1 MKTERCDVLVIGGGP
16 AGSTVAALIKKY
28 APERRVVILERAP
41 GPRHHVGES
50 LLPGMIP
57 VLKELG
63 VYGKIDRAGFPRKL
77 GATYVWGRDRTPWE
91 NDFNDVNM
99 KELIERYGGI
109 PEKIEFAWQVRR
121 SEYDEILLTHAA
133 ECGVEVVRG
142 VQADGIV
149 EDAGRVAGATGRF
162 EDGSRTRWDAEFT
175 ADCSGQAAFLARYRP
190 VRAYDPRLKNVAG
203 YAYYRGAPW
212 MFQYTGHP
220 DKTKILICS
229 SPAGWFWYIPLDKD
243 LVSVGFVTTV
253 ERLKQDGGD
262 LRALFDRELAAC
274 GEIAPSLAKAERV
287 MDIDG
292 EGRDF
297 FTHSDWSYLPVE
309 SSGPGWVAC
318 GDAAVF
324 VDPILS
330 SGVTLAHL
338 SGHRAAYSILEHWRR
353 GTAAERDLL
362 WADYGAYCR
371 DVAGQYLALALFWY
385 GNDPN
390 AEEWW
395 IQARKLQ
402 QALLPVDL
410 ADKGAFITVSAG
422 LTQHYDRLF
431 ALKELASE
439 TATEPDEHPFYAM
452 VMKGLDGAA
461 PSSVFDEGA
470 PLRLAYPFRI
480 EYSFLPEVGAGRL
493 RAVKRVRFLRGDPSD
508 AVAGAFNPR
517 KFVTRWHLSW
527 LEAVDGRR
535 DWSQVRAASAAAGAP
550 AWWLDGPARLFAR
563 DLLVQGV
570 LQAGAPEG
578 ARQ

>member
-1 MKTERCDVLVIGGGP
+1 VRTERCDVLVIGGGP
-16 AGSTVAALIKKY
+16 AGATLATIVKKH

-57 VLKELG
+57 VLKEMG
-63 VYGKIDRAGFPRKL
+63 VFEKVDGAGFPRKL

-99 KELIERYGGI
+99 TELIARYGGV
-109 PEKIEFAWQVRR
+109 PEKLEYAWQVRR
-121 SEYDEILLTHAA
+121 SEYDEILLSHAA

-149 EDAGRVAGATGRF
+149 EADGRVAGATGRF
-162 EDGSRTRWDAEFT
+162 DDGTRTRWEAQFT

-190 VRAYDPRLKNVAG
+190 VRAYDPRLKNVAC
-203 YAYYRGAPW
+203 YVYYRGAPW
-212 MFQYTGHP
+212 MFNYTGHP
-220 DKTKILICS
+220 DKTKIFICS
-229 SPAGWFWYIPLDKD
+229 VPSGWFWYIPLDKD

-253 ERLKQDGGD
+253 ERLKAGGGD

-274 GEIAPSLAKAERV
+274 TELAPSLAKAERV
-287 MDIDG
+287 KGIDG
-292 EGRDF
+292 EDRDF

-309 SSGPGWVAC
+309 SAGPGWVAC

-338 SGHRAAYSILEHWRR
+338 SGHRAAYTMLEHWRR
-353 GTAAERDLL
+353 GTEGERAML
-362 WADYGAYCR
+362 WSDYGTYCR
-371 DVAGQYLALALFWY
+371 DIAGQYLALALFWY

-402 QALLPVDL
+402 QAILPVDL

-422 LTQHYDRLF
+422 LTQHYDRL
-431 ALKELASE
+431 LSVRELAQE
-439 TATEPDEHPFYAM
+439 VATVPDEHSFYAM
-452 VMKGLDGAA
+452 VMKDQDGAA
-461 PSSVFDEGA
+461 PASSLGEDV
-470 PLRLAYPFRI
+470 PLRLALPYRTEF
-480 EYSFLPEVGAGRL
+480 SFLPEMGAGRL
-493 RAVKRVRFLRGDPSD
+493 RAVKRVRFLRGDPDD

-535 DWSQVRAASAAAGAP
+535 DWSQVRSVAAAAGVP
-550 AWWLDGPARLFAR
+550 TWWLDGPARLFAR
-563 DLLVQGV
+563 DLMVQGV
-570 LQAGAPEG
+570 LLSGASEEAP
-578 ARQ
+578 A

>member
-1 MKTERCDVLVIGGGP
+1 MKTERCDILVIGGGP
-16 AGSTVAALIKKY
+16 AGSTLATIIKKY

-41 GPRHHVGES
+41 GARHHVGES
-50 LLPGMIP
+50 LLPGMVP

-63 VYGKIDRAGFPRKL
+63 VFDKIDSAGFPRKL
-77 GATYVWGRDRTPWE
+77 GATYVWGRDRAPWE

-109 PEKIEFAWQVRR
+109 PEKIEYAWQVRR
-121 SEYDEILLTHAA
+121 SEYDEILLSHAA

-142 VQADGIV
+142 VQADGIL
-149 EDAGRVAGATGRF
+149 EEEGRVAGATGRLD
-162 EDGSRTRWDAEFT
+162 DGTRTRWEAEFT
-175 ADCSGQAAFLARYRP
+175 ADCSGQAAFMARFRP
-190 VRAYDPRLKNVAG
+190 VRAYDPRLKNIAC

-220 DKTKILICS
+220 DKTKIFICS
-229 SPAGWFWYIPLDKD
+229 RPAGWFWYIPLDKD

-253 ERLKQDGGD
+253 ERLKADGGD

-274 GEIAPSLAKAERV
+274 EEIAPSLAKAERV
-287 MDIDG
+287 KGIDG
-292 EGRDF
+292 EDRDF

-338 SGHRAAYSILEHWRR
+338 SGHRAAYSMLEHWRR
-353 GTAAERDLL
+353 GTKTERDLL

-390 AEEWW
+390 AEAWW
-395 IQARKLQ
+395 VQARKLQ
-402 QALLPVDL
+402 QASLPVAL
-410 ADKGAFITVSAG
+410 SDKGAFITVSAG

-431 ALKELASE
+431 ALRELAQE
-439 TATEPDEHPFYAM
+439 TATEPNEHPFYAM
-452 VMKGLDGAA
+452 VMKGIEGAS
-461 PSSVFDEGA
+461 PSAVFDESA
-470 PLRLAYPFRI
+470 ALRLAYPYRTEF
-480 EYSFLPEVGAGRL
+480 SFLPEMGTGRL
-493 RAVKRVRFLRGDPSD
+493 LAVKRVRFLRESPED

-527 LEAVDGRR
+527 LEAVNGRR
-535 DWSQVRAASAAAGAP
+535 TLSEIRAAAATAGVP

-563 DLLVQGV
+563 DLTVQGV
-570 LQAGAPEG
+570 LLAGAAQETR
-578 ARQ
+578 A

>member
-1 MKTERCDVLVIGGGP
+1 MKTERCDVLVVGGGP
-16 AGSTVAALIKKY
+16 AGSTLAAIVKKY

-50 LLPGMIP
+50 LLPGMVP

-63 VYGKIDRAGFPRKL
+63 VFDKIDRAGFPRKL

-99 KELIERYGGI
+99 KELVERYGGI
-109 PEKIEFAWQVRR
+109 PEKIEYAWQVRR
-121 SEYDEILLTHAA
+121 SEYDEILLSHAA

-149 EDAGRVAGATGRF
+149 EDGGRVAGATGRF
-162 EDGSRTRWDAEFT
+162 DDGSRTRWEAEFT

-190 VRAYDPRLKNVAG
+190 VRVYDPRLKNVSC

-212 MFQYTGHP
+212 MFKYTGHP
-220 DKTKILICS
+220 DKTKIFICS
-229 SPAGWFWYIPLDKD
+229 RPCGWFWYIPIDKD

-253 ERLKQDGGD
+253 EGLKADGGD
-262 LRALFDRELAAC
+262 LRAMFDRELAAC
-274 GEIAPSLAKAERV
+274 EELAPLVAKAERV
-287 MDIDG
+287 KVDG
-292 EGRDF
+292 DDRDF

-338 SGHRAAYSILEHWRR
+338 SGHRAAYTMLEHWRR
-353 GTAAERDLL
+353 DSDAERRLL

-371 DVAGQYLALALFWY
+371 DIAGQYLALALFWY
-385 GNDPN
+385 GNDQN
-390 AEEWW
+390 AEQWW
-395 IQARKLQ
+395 IEARKIQ
-402 QALLPVDL
+402 TALLPVDL
-410 ADKGAFITVSAG
+410 TDKGAFITVSAG

-431 ALKELASE
+431 ALRELAQE
-439 TATEPDEHPFYAM
+439 VATEPDEHPFYAM
-452 VMKGLDGAA
+452 VMKGLDGEA
-461 PSSVFDEGA
+461 PAVFLNESL
-470 PLRLAYPFRI
+470 PLVLASAYRT
-480 EYSFLPEVGAGRL
+480 EYAFLPEMGAGRL
-493 RAVKRVRFLRGDPSD
+493 RAVKRVRFLRGDPDD

-517 KFVTRWHLSW
+517 KFVTRWHLAW
-527 LEAVDGRR
+527 LEAVNGRR
-535 DWSQVRAASAAAGAP
+535 NFSQVRAVAAEAGVP
-550 AWWLDGPARLFAR
+550 GWWLDGPARLFAR
-563 DLLVQGV
+563 DLAVQGV
-570 LQAGAPEG
+570 LGVNEE
-578 ARQ
+578 ARA

>member
-16 AGSTVAALIKKY
+16 AGSTIATLLKKY
-28 APERRVVILERAP
+28 APEKRVVILERAP

-50 LLPGMIP
+50 LLPGLVP

-63 VYGKIDRAGFPRKL
+63 VFDKVDQAGFPRKL
-77 GATYVWGRDRTPWE
+77 GATYVWGKDRTPWE

-109 PEKIEFAWQVRR
+109 PDKIEYAWQVRR
-121 SEYDEILLTHAA
+121 SEYDEILLSHAA

-142 VQADGIV
+142 VQADGV
-149 EDAGRVAGATGRF
+149 LEDGDRVAGATVRLD
-162 EDGSRTRWDAEFT
+162 DGSRVRWEAEFT
-175 ADCSGQAAFLARYRP
+175 ADCSGQASFLSRYRA
-190 VRAYDPRLKNVAG
+190 VRRFDPRLKNIAA

-212 MFQYTGHP
+212 MFKYTGHP
-220 DKTKILICS
+220 DKTKIFIS
-229 SPAGWFWYIPLDKD
+229 STPSGWFWYIPLDKD
-243 LVSVGFVTTV
+243 VVSVGFVTTV
-253 ERLKQDGGD
+253 ERLKTAGGD
-262 LRALFDRELAAC
+262 LRALFDRELAGCA
-274 GEIAPSLAKAERV
+274 EIHAMLSKAER
-287 MDIDG
+287 IHGYDG
-292 EGRDF
+292 SSQDF
-297 FTHSDWSYLPVE
+297 FTHSDWSYLPVD

-338 SGHRAAYSILEHWRR
+338 SAHRAAYTILEHWRR
-353 GTAAERDLL
+353 KSEGERRLL
-362 WADYGAYCR
+362 WDDYGAYCR

-390 AEEWW
+390 AEKWW
-395 IQARKLQ
+395 IEARKLQ

-431 ALKELASE
+431 AARELAQE
-439 TATEPDEHPFYAM
+439 NATVPGEHPFYAM
-452 VMKGLDGAA
+452 VMKDAGGAPPDG
-461 PSSVFDEGA
+461 VDESL
-470 PLRLAYPFRI
+470 PLRLSLPYRI
-480 EYSFLPEVGAGRL
+480 EFAFLPEPGAGRMT
-493 RAVKRVRFLRGDPSD
+493 AVKRVRFLRGDPAD

-527 LEAVDGRR
+527 LECVDGRR
-535 DWSQVRAASAAAGAP
+535 DWAGVREAAAVKGVP
-550 AWWLDGPARLFAR
+550 TWWLDGQARLFAR
-563 DLLVQGV
+563 DLVVQGV
-570 LQAGAPEG
+570 LNAVKPEG
-578 ARQ
+578 AAA

>member
-16 AGSTVAALIKKY
+16 AGSTLAAIVKKY

-50 LLPGMIP
+50 LLPGMVP

-63 VYGKIDRAGFPRKL
+63 VFDKIDRAGFPRKL
-77 GATYVWGRDRTPWE
+77 GATYVWGRDRSPWE

-109 PEKIEFAWQVRR
+109 PEKIEYAWQVRR
-121 SEYDEILLTHAA
+121 SEYDEILLSHAA

-149 EDAGRVAGATGRF
+149 EDGARVAGATGRF
-162 EDGSRTRWDAEFT
+162 DDGTRTRWEAEFT
-175 ADCSGQAAFLARYRP
+175 ADCSGQAAFLSRFRP
-190 VRAYDPRLKNVAG
+190 VRAYDPRLKNVAC
-203 YAYYRGAPW
+203 YSYYRGAPW
-212 MFQYTGHP
+212 MFRYTGHP
-220 DKTKILICS
+220 DKTKIFICS
-229 SPAGWFWYIPLDKD
+229 RPSGWFWYIPLDKD

-253 ERLKQDGGD
+253 ESLKAAGGD
-262 LRALFDRELAAC
+262 LRAMFDRELAAC
-274 GEIAPSLAKAERV
+274 GELSPLLAKAERV
-287 MDIDG
+287 RGVDG
-292 EGRDF
+292 EDRDF

-338 SGHRAAYSILEHWRR
+338 SGHRAAYTMLEHWRR
-353 GTAAERDLL
+353 KADGERALI

-371 DVAGQYLALALFWY
+371 DIAGQYLALALFWY
-385 GNDPN
+385 GNDQN
-390 AEEWW
+390 AEQWW
-395 IQARKLQ
+395 IEARRLQ
-402 QALLPVDL
+402 TALLPVEL
-410 ADKGAFITVSAG
+410 SDKGAFITVSAG

-431 ALKELASE
+431 ALRELAQE
-439 TATEPDEHPFYAM
+439 AATEPDEHPFYAM
-452 VMKGLDGAA
+452 VMKGLDGSA
-461 PSSVFDEGA
+461 PAPFPDERL
-470 PLRLAYPFRI
+470 PLELAFPFRT
-480 EYSFLPEVGAGRL
+480 EYAFLPEMGEGRL
-493 RAVKRVRFLRGDPSD
+493 RAVKRVRFLRGDPDD

-527 LEAVDGRR
+527 LEAVNGRR
-535 DWSQVRAASAAAGAP
+535 SFAEVRAAAAEAGVP
-550 AWWLDGPARLFAR
+550 GWWLDGPARLFAR
-563 DLLVQGV
+563 DLAVQGV
-570 LQAGAPEG
+570 LRAAEE
-578 ARQ
+578 ARA

>member
-16 AGSTVAALIKKY
+16 AGATLATIVKKH

-57 VLKELG
+57 VLREMG
-63 VYGKIDRAGFPRKL
+63 VYEKIDGAGFPRKL
-77 GATYVWGRDRTPWE
+77 GATYVWGRDRVPWE

-99 KELIERYGGI
+99 KELVARYGGM
-109 PEKIEFAWQVRR
+109 PEKLEYAWQVRR
-121 SEYDEILLTHAA
+121 SEYDEMLLSHAA

-149 EDAGRVAGATGRF
+149 EDGARVAGATGRF
-162 EDGSRTRWDAEFT
+162 DDGSRTRWEAEFT

-190 VRAYDPRLKNVAG
+190 VRAYDPRLKNVAC

-220 DKTKILICS
+220 DKTKIFICS
-229 SPAGWFWYIPLDKD
+229 SPGGWFWYIPLDKD

-253 ERLKQDGGD
+253 ERLKADGGD

-274 GEIAPSLAKAERV
+274 AEIAPLLAKAERV
-287 MDIDG
+287 TGIDG
-292 EGRDF
+292 EARDF

-338 SGHRAAYSILEHWRR
+338 SGHRAAYTMLEHWRR
-353 GTAAERDLL
+353 GEENERALL
-362 WADYGAYCR
+362 WSDYGAYCR
-371 DVAGQYLALALFWY
+371 DIAGQYLALALFWY

-395 IQARKLQ
+395 VQARRLQ
-402 QALLPVDL
+402 QAILPVDL

-422 LTQHYDRLF
+422 LTQHYDRLL
-431 ALKELASE
+431 AVRELAQE
-439 TATEPDEHPFYAM
+439 VATEPDEHPFYAM
-452 VMKGLDGAA
+452 VMKDLEGASPATGLD
-461 PSSVFDEGA
+461 EKA
-470 PLRLAYPFRI
+470 PLRLAYAYRTEF
-480 EYSFLPEVGAGRL
+480 SFLPEMGSGRL
-493 RAVKRVRFLRGDPSD
+493 RAVKRVRFLRGDPDD

-527 LEAVDGRR
+527 LEAVDGKR
-535 DWSQVRAASAAAGAP
+535 DWSGVRTAAAAAGVP
-550 AWWLDGPARLFAR
+550 SWWLDGPARLFAR
-563 DLLVQGV
+563 DLMVQGV
-570 LQAGAPEG
+570 LRADAPEE
-578 ARQ
+578 ARA

>member
-1 MKTERCDVLVIGGGP
+1 MREETCDVLVVGGGP
-16 AGSTVAALIKKY
+16 AGSTLAALVKKY
-28 APERRVVILERAP
+28 APEKRVVLLERAP

-50 LLPGMIP
+50 LLPGLVP

-63 VYGKIDRAGFPRKL
+63 VFEKIDAAGFPRKL
-77 GATYVWGRDRTPWE
+77 GATYVWGKDRTPWE

-99 KELIERYGGI
+99 TELIARYGGI
-109 PEKIEFAWQVRR
+109 PEKIEYAWQVRR
-121 SEYDEILLTHAA
+121 SEYDEILLKHA
-133 ECGVEVVRG
+133 EEGGVEVVRG
-142 VQADGIV
+142 VQADGVV
-149 EDAGRVAGATGRF
+149 EEGGRLAGATGRF
-162 EDGSRTRWDAEFT
+162 DDGSRTRWRAEFT
-175 ADCSGQAAFLARYRP
+175 ADCSGQAGFLSRFRP
-190 VRAYDPRLKNVAG
+190 VRAYDPRLKNVAC

-220 DKTKILICS
+220 DKTKIFICS
-229 SPAGWFWYIPLDKD
+229 RPAGWFWYIPLDQG

-253 ERLKQDGGD
+253 ERLKAGGGD

-274 GEIAPSLAKAERV
+274 EELSPLLAKAERV
-287 MDIDG
+287 KGVDG
-292 EGRDF
+292 EDRDF
-297 FTHSDWSYLPVE
+297 FTHSDWSYLPVK

-338 SGHRAAYSILEHWRR
+338 SAHRAAYTILEHWRR
-353 GTAAERDLL
+353 GSDAERGLL

-395 IQARKLQ
+395 IQARRLQ
-402 QALLPVDL
+402 QAVLPVDL

-431 ALKELASE
+431 AARELAQE
-439 TATEPDEHPFYAM
+439 VATDPGEHPFYAM
-452 VMKGLDGAA
+452 IMQGMDGAA
-461 PSSVFDEGA
+461 PAPALDEKA
-470 PLRLAYPFRI
+470 ALSLAYPRRTEF
-480 EYSFLPEVGAGRL
+480 SFLPEMGAGRL
-493 RAVKRVRFLRGDPSD
+493 RAVKRVRFLRGDPDD

-517 KFVTRWHLSW
+517 KFATRWHLAW
-527 LEAVDGRR
+527 LDAVDGRR
-535 DWSQVRAASAAAGAP
+535 DWAGVRAAAAAAGVP
-550 AWWLDGPARLFAR
+550 GWWLDGPARLFAR
-563 DLLVQGV
+563 DLSVQGV
-570 LQAGAPEG
+570 LRAASPEE
-578 ARQ
+578 ASA

>member
-1 MKTERCDVLVIGGGP
+1 MKTERCDLLVVGGGP
-16 AGSTVAALIKKY
+16 AGSTLAALVKKY
-28 APERRVVILERAP
+28 APGRRVVVLERAP

-50 LLPGMIP
+50 LLPGMVP

-63 VYGKIDRAGFPRKL
+63 VFEKVDRAGFPRKL

-109 PEKIEFAWQVRR
+109 PEKIEYAWQVRR
-121 SEYDEILLTHAA
+121 SEYDEILLKHA
-133 ECGVEVVRG
+133 EELGVEVVRG

-149 EDAGRVAGATGRF
+149 EDGGRLAGATGRLD
-162 EDGSRTRWDAEFT
+162 DGSRVRWEAGFT

-190 VRAYDPRLKNVAG
+190 VRAYDPRLKNVSC
-203 YAYYRGAPW
+203 YVYYRGAPW
-212 MFQYTGHP
+212 MFRYTGHP
-220 DKTKILICS
+220 DKTKIFICS
-229 SPAGWFWYIPLDKD
+229 RPAGWFWYIPLDKD

-253 ERLKQDGGD
+253 EKLKAGGGD
-262 LRALFDRELAAC
+262 LRALFERELAAC
-274 GEIAPSLAKAERV
+274 EELAPSLAKAERV
-287 MDIDG
+287 ADFDG

-297 FTHSDWSYLPVE
+297 FTHSDWSYLPVD
-309 SSGPGWVAC
+309 SSGPGWFAC

-330 SGVTLAHL
+330 SGVALAHL
-338 SGHRAAYSILEHWRR
+338 SAHRAAYTLLEHWRR
-353 GTAAERDLL
+353 GPAERELL
-362 WADYGAYCR
+362 WGDYGAYCR

-410 ADKGAFITVSAG
+410 DDKGAFITVSAG

-431 ALKELASE
+431 ALRELAQE
-439 TATEPDEHPFYAM
+439 VATEPNEHPFYAM
-452 VMKGLDGAA
+452 VMKDDGADSPWA
-461 PSSVFDEGA
+461 LDETA
-470 PLRLAYPFRI
+470 PLSLAYPYRTEF
-480 EYSFLPEVGAGRL
+480 SFLPEMGEGRL
-493 RAVKRVRFLRGDPSD
+493 RAVKRARFLRGDPKD

-517 KFVTRWHLSW
+517 KFVTRWHLAW

-535 DWSQVRAASAAAGAP
+535 DWAGVRAAAAAAGVP

-563 DLLVQGV
+563 DLTVQGV
-570 LQAGAPEG
+570 LKAGASSAAG
-578 ARQ
+578 A